1 MNDKD
6 NIFENINFDIEEPSI
21 GHFDRFEAKLNKGQK
36 PRRNARLYSFIAI
49 AASVVLFFGLW
60 IVNTFSNQQFELAK
74 ISPEMKEKQNYNDS
88 TNSNDIEKI
97 NLERSTDTETL
108 INDALKQ
115 INKLDNQY
123 QVLLNELK
131 ESTEDKRIIYAIIS
145 NFQQRIDVLQSLLV
159 QIEEVKQ
166 LKTQKNDTYV

>member
-1 MNDKD
+1 MDNKDKIFK
-6 NIFENINFDIEEPSI
+6 NIDFDIEEPAI

-36 PRRNARLYSFIAI
+36 SRKNARLYSFIAI
-49 AASVVLFFGLW
+49 AASIVLFFGIW
-60 IVNTFSNQQFELAK
+60 IGNSFSNQQFELAN
-74 ISPEMKEKQNYNDS
+74 ISPEMKETQNYFVS
-88 TNSNDIEKI
+88 TISKELEKI
-97 NLERSTDTETL
+97 NLERNTETEPL
-108 INDALKQ
+108 INDALEQ

-123 QVLLNELK
+123 QLLLNELK
-131 ESTEDKRIIYAIIS
+131 ESTEDQRIIYAIIS